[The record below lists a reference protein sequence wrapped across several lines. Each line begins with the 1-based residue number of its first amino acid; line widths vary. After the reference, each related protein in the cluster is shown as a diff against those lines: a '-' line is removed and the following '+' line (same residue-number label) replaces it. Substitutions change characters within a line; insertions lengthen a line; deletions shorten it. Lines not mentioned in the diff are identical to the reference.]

1 VAVARH
7 ARRLRRAERAGH
19 PIAGTG
25 RPADA
30 EHADRAKVPER
41 AKGPAATR
49 RPDGRLFRQSRAGRA
64 QLAMAGVLG
73 VAMAAAIVAQAAL
86 LGHVIA
92 SAAVHHATLPVLS
105 GTLVAL
111 AAVIAVRAL
120 LAGGFE
126 TSGRIGATRVMSE
139 LRGRLAEQ
147 LLVRSPVAREGE
159 RTGELTA
166 AAVQGVDSL
175 EAYFAGYLPALVLAA
190 AVPVAVLV
198 WVLPLDLAAAGMLAL
213 TIPLLVGFMILVGKG
228 AQARS
233 RSRWQALTLLSGH
246 FFDVVRGLETLR
258 AYRREAA
265 QVQTI
270 EAVGERYRAETM
282 GTLRIA
288 FLSAL
293 VLELCAM
300 IGTALVAATIG
311 VQLDGGHLTLQA
323 GLTVLLLAPELY
335 APLRAVGQQ
344 FHASTDGMAAAERI
358 FAVID
363 EPAALAPA
371 GASTKPAA
379 TPDPA
384 LAPLRFEAVS
394 LRYPARDTL
403 AVHDLH
409 LTLEPGVLTALVGRT
424 GAGKSS
430 VAALAMRLV
439 DPSGGRV
446 SCGGVDLRELEPDA
460 WRARIA
466 WVPQRTRLFAGTIA
480 ENVALADPT
489 AARDRIAAAATAA
502 GLDEL
507 LATLKGGLDTPVGES
522 GRGLSA
528 GQAQRVALARAFLR
542 DASLVILDEPTAHLD
557 SETAAAVGAAIERLA
572 RGRTTLLIAHDARI
586 AARAQ
591 RIVTLETPAA
601 RTPTPDASLHAPT
614 PSLPAAA

>member
-1 VAVARH
+1 VARH
-7 ARRLRRAERAGH
+7 ARRLRRAERAGQR
-19 PIAGTG
+19 PRGGGTGPGPSAAGTPNAT
-25 RPADA
+25 R
-30 EHADRAKVPER
+30 ADR
-41 AKGPAATR
+41 
-49 RPDGRLFRQSRAGRA
+49 RLFRESRAGRD
-64 QLAMAGVLG
+64 QLALAGVLG
-73 VAMAAAIVAQAAL
+73 AAMAAVIVAQAAL

-92 SAAVHHATLPVLS
+92 AAAFRHATLATLS
-105 GTLVAL
+105 GSLLAL
-111 AAVIAVRAL
+111 AAVVAARAL

-175 EAYFAGYLPALVLAA
+175 EAYFAGYLPSLVLAA
-190 AVPVAVLV
+190 GVPVAVLA
-198 WVLPLDLAAAGMLAL
+198 WVVPLDLAAAAILAL
-213 TIPLLVGFMILVGKG
+213 TIPLLVGFMILVGRG

-246 FFDVVRGLETLR
+246 FLDVVRGLETLR
-258 AYRREAA
+258 AHRRETA

-300 IGTALVAATIG
+300 LGTALVAATIG
-311 VQLDGGHLTLQA
+311 IQLDGGHLTLQA

-363 EPAALAPA
+363 EAPA
-371 GASTKPAA
+371 LVAASPARGANR

-384 LAPLRFEAVS
+384 REPIRFEGVS

-403 AVHDLH
+403 ALHELDLM
-409 LTLEPGVLTALVGRT
+409 LEPGRLTALRGPS
-424 GAGKSS
+424 GAGKST
-430 VAALAMRLV
+430 VAALVMRLI
-439 DPSGGRV
+439 DPTAGTI
-446 SCGGVDLRELEPDA
+446 SCGGIDLRELRPDA

-466 WVPQRTRLFAGTIA
+466 WVPQRARLFSGTIA
-480 ENVALADPT
+480 ANIALIDP
-489 AARDRIAAAATAA
+489 AAERPRIAAAASAA

-507 LATLKGGLDTPVGES
+507 LATLPDGLGTPVGDG

-528 GQAQRVALARAFLR
+528 GQAQRVALARAFLAE
-542 DASLVILDEPTAHLD
+542 ASLIVLDEPTAHLD
-557 SETAAAVGAAIERLA
+557 RETATSVAQAIERLT
-572 RGRTTLLIAHDARI
+572 RGRTTLLIAHDGSL
-586 AARAQ
+586 AARAD
-591 RIVTLETPAA
+591 RVVTLGET
-601 RTPTPDASLHAPT
+601 
-614 PSLPAAA
+614 AAAHETRDAGIAVAA